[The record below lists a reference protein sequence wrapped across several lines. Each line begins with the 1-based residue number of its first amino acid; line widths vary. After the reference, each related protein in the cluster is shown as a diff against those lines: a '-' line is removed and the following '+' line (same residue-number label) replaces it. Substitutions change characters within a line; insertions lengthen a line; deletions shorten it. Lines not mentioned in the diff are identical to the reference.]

1 MQLVSEQLNSS
12 LSRPRGGRSGS
23 SQLRRAQVISSEF
36 DGLEKNTNRYD
47 LLLLVKRVGKLGG
60 FTPRMIQLLDYY
72 MAFTRDC
79 DWEEGGSGAI
89 VYQSLTRTALD
100 LGVSERQIQRLEKAL
115 ADTGAITWNDSGNH
129 RRYGSRCKVTGRILF
144 GFGVDLTPLAS
155 LKNDLLEKLEEKR
168 LYDAAWMETK
178 RQISWYRAQLR
189 GLLAEF
195 WEEGASANANYE
207 KIAIPIRTQ
216 ESLNSLRTLLG
227 THKSLHSQLLKEIE
241 TEKPSCRKGYQSSKE
256 SSTGEQNVAHK
267 QNTNKP
273 PSNKLDTDCRPEAN
287 CIQEREPQGP
297 TPGRNW
303 SSVEPPENI
312 LIATGLNKITLKQ
325 VLNAGSERFRSRIP
339 IPNRPM
345 NANDLVEA
353 AFLLKSE
360 LAISQKSW
368 AEACQTV
375 DRLGATVCLMLTDQA
390 AQRRTDPVR
399 KPSAYFRSLIRRAES
414 RELNL
419 QASVMALLKREEGAQ
434 T

>member
-1 MQLVSEQLNSS
+1 MQLISEQPNSS
-12 LSRPRGGRSGS
+12 CSRPRGGRSGS
-23 SQLRRAQVISSEF
+23 SQLRRTQELSKDF
-36 DGLEKNTNRYD
+36 DGLEENTNRYD

-115 ADTGAITWNDSGNH
+115 FDIGAMTWNDSGNH

-155 LKNDLLEKLEEKR
+155 LKNHLQEKLEEKK
-168 LYDAAWMETK
+168 LYEAAWMETK
-178 RQISWYRAQLR
+178 RQISWYRAQIR
-189 GLLAEF
+189 GLLVEF
-195 WEEGASANANYE
+195 WEEGASAIAHYE
-207 KIAIPIRTQ
+207 KIAFPIRTQ
-216 ESLNSLRTLLG
+216 ESLNNLRTLLAA
-227 THKSLHSQLLKEIE
+227 HKSLHSQLLKEIE
-241 TEKPSCRKGYQSSKE
+241 TEEIPRLNVNQSSNE
-256 SSTGEQNVAHK
+256 SSTGERNVAHK

-273 PSNKLDTDCRPEAN
+273 PSNKLDTDCRPVAN
-287 CIQEREPQGP
+287 CIQERELQHSEPR
-297 TPGRNW
+297 TDRA
-303 SSVEPPENI
+303 SVDPLGNI
-312 LIATGLNKITLKQ
+312 LIAAGLDKVTLKQ

-360 LAISQKSW
+360 LHISQKSW

-390 AQRRTDPVR
+390 TQRLIDPVR
-399 KPSAYFRSLIRRAES
+399 KPAAYFRALIRRAES

-419 QASVMALLKREEGAQ
+419 HASVMTILKRGEGAQ
-434 T
+434 A